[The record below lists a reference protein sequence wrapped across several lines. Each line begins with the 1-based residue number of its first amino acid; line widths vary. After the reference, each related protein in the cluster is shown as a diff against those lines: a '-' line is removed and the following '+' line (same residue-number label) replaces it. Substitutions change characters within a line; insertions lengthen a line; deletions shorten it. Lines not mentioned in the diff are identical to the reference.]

1 MPERFRARRARG
13 RWSPTSSRAGP
24 ARWVRNRLLDALVE
38 AGAGTLGWGRQAPLM
53 ADVRREAARQGRADI
68 LPMLAGEGAA
78 LSRTREPAADI
89 VARLVRE
96 TEAVLTELAARA

>member
-1 MPERFRARRARG
+1 M
-13 RWSPTSSRAGP
+13 
-24 ARWVRNRLLDALVE
+24 RNRLLDALVE

-53 ADVRREAARQGRADI
+53 TDVRRAAAEQGRADL

-78 LSRTREPAADI
+78 LSHTREPAAEI

-96 TEAVLTELAARA
+96 SEVALAALAARA